1 MIPNRDKVEQPNIGY
16 FTLEHEHA
24 QRRIV
29 QALQTSGNTVIVAAD
44 QPGLMAYYVAR
55 MLDQLSA
62 LKVMRGPK
70 IRNCWLT
77 ATVFCKR
84 STSGL
89 LILRWL

>member
-1 MIPNRDKVEQPNIGY
+1 MIPNRNKVEQPNIGY

-44 QPGLMAYYVAR
+44 RPGLMAYYVACSS
-55 MLDQLSA
+55 LSA

-70 IRNCWLT
+70 FGNCRLT

-89 LILRWL
+89 LILRWLK